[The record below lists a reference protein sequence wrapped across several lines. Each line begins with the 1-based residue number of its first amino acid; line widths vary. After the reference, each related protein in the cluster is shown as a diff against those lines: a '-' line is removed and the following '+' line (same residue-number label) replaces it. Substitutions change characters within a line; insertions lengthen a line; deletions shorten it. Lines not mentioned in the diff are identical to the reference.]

1 MMIDLKFLKSW
12 GAYNAGESARFAP
25 AIAEVLTQ
33 KGIASEHSP
42 SNPPETQS
50 SEANVGQPVLST
62 VRPEDKTKPLGK

>member
-33 KGIASEHSP
+33 KGIASEHYP
-42 SNPPETQS
+42 
-50 SEANVGQPVLST
+50 
-62 VRPEDKTKPLGK
+62 